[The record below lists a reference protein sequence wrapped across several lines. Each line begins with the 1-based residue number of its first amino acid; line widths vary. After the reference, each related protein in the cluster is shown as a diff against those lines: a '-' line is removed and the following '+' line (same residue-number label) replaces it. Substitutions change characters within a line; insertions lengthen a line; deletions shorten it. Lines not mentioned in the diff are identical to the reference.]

1 MHNRESEGRVASN
14 KSICF
19 PYSEK
24 VVKRWD
30 CKAKS
35 WSFESTEN
43 RRTARVSLK
52 ERSGSTK
59 NFETEID
66 SASSPRKKQL
76 SGIHQKNGSVALV
89 TMFYSS
95 LPPSHLYASK
105 GGGGWAGMNPQEAKD
120 CSALKRWICC
130 SPASR
135 DLVANRQYSIWRTT
149 SLHNNPRLWHN
160 QIPDLKEVRVR
171 RDNKP
176 VV

>member
-1 MHNRESEGRVASN
+1 MQKIGRQSSFEQEHLLSLKQSSSQAVGLQG
-14 KSICF
+14 KKL
-19 PYSEK
+19 E
-24 VVKRWD
+24 
-30 CKAKS
+30 
-35 WSFESTEN
+35 FESTEN

-59 NFETEID
+59 DLETEIV
-66 SASSPRKKQL
+66 SASNPRRKQL
-76 SGIHQKNGSVALV
+76 SGRHQTNGSMALV
-89 TMFYSS
+89 TMFYPS

-105 GGGGWAGMNPQEAKD
+105 GGGGWAGMNRQEAED
-120 CSALKRWICC
+120 CSLKRWICC

-135 DLVANRQYSIWRTT
+135 DLVANRQFSIWRTT
-149 SLHNNPRLWHN
+149 SLHNNPRLWRN